1 MKKHFKFFLILF
13 VFCLSFTLCKILPV
27 TFVANAEGEQVVS
40 ISSAEDLESF
50 ISSYGATDVENTIKL
65 TADINM
71 SGRTLTSTIGT
82 AENPFKGTFNG
93 QGYKISNLS
102 IDVSEAGLIQYSA
115 LFGWTKNAT
124 IKNLAIENETIKSRN
139 ALKNYAGGLV
149 GRAENTRIE
158 LCQFSGNL
166 TFDSVFSAIS
176 YFGGLV
182 GLATDNSLVKNCIA
196 KPNMQ
201 TPWSLSD
208 ANEKDFYYGGIVGNI
223 DGAKAIFNIVSTN
236 IVASTTSTFNGTL
249 YVGGVCGAISG
260 ANSEITNL
268 ALSNTISVTDDSIDS
283 SVLVGQIAGAI
294 SNPVPD
300 SSIQAISNMHYVENS
315 NVSLFGNTGGY
326 EFKIGNTH
334 DNILPSSTIELSREF
349 FTSENNTWHPLYGN
363 FDFDKIWYGPEN
375 ETAQLQPFCGN
386 FSVRVSSN
394 LQDYIFEDDSDLKT
408 AYRYGES
415 ASKTFSFK
423 EIEEQALSQDPQAN
437 ANNPLYSD
445 FYDLTSITRNGNEI
459 SKVSQDSSGNYVLS
473 NSDIV
478 SISTDLEAKTF
489 TITIDSIN
497 MATDGIYNIIGT
509 AKNFN
514 LSITSKGFDKDG
526 NEIAGE
532 PPAWVY
538 YDSRPP
544 NRRDALPNE
553 TMCFNQNATYI
564 TEVKTNEPY
573 AFAGWWIDNG
583 YNSDK
588 KKIPDT
594 DLKNSSQTLAI
605 RFGRGEFVSDL
616 NIYAKWIYNARTMI
630 FDFSENVDKIVVSGT
645 KEYNKDNSTK
655 EDLGL
660 YRFSQPTSKANS
672 NFKVEV
678 YVKKGFSI
686 DIENFKENS
695 IYWTDDVT
703 AQDGFLSMEEKTK
716 NGQIFYECVFDMSK
730 LSQDKVEKMYL
741 KFEPTAS
748 EKSGGASW
756 VWIAV
761 GVGGG
766 VIVIAGVVILIV
778 VLRRRNGFG
787 GGFGGGGS
795 FKRNSFKG
803 YY

>member
-40 ISSAEDLESF
+40 ISSAEGLESF
-50 ISSYGATDVENTIKL
+50 ISSYGATDVEKTIKL

-71 SGRTLTSTIGT
+71 SGKNLTSTIGT
-82 AENPFKGTFNG
+82 AENPFKGTFDG

-102 IDVSEAGLIQYSA
+102 IDVSESGLIQYSA

-139 ALKNYAGGLV
+139 ALKNYAGGIV
-149 GRAENTRIE
+149 GKAENTRIE

-182 GLATDNSLVKNCIA
+182 GLATDNSLVKNCIV

-208 ANEKDFYYGGIVGNI
+208 ANEKAFYYGGIVGNI

-236 IVASTTSTFNGTL
+236 IVASTTSAFNGTL

-268 ALSNTISVTDDSIDS
+268 ALSNTISVTDNSIDS
-283 SVLVGQIAGAI
+283 NVLVGQIAGAI

-300 SSIQAISNMHYVENS
+300 SSVQAISNMHYVENS

-334 DNILPSSTIELSREF
+334 DNILPSSITDLSREF

-363 FDFDKIWYGPEN
+363 FDFDKIWYGQ
-375 ETAQLQPFCGN
+375 ETAQLQPFYGN

-394 LQDYIFEDDSDLKT
+394 LHDNIFEDASDLKT

-415 ASKTFSFK
+415 ASMTFSFK

-445 FYDLTSITRNGNEI
+445 FYDLTSITRNSNEI

-478 SISTDLEAKTF
+478 SISTNLEAKTF

-497 MATDGIYNIIGT
+497 MATDGIYNIIET

-526 NEIAGE
+526 EERAGE

-538 YDSRPP
+538 AYGSQTKR
-544 NRRDALPNE
+544 NALPNE
-553 TMCFNQNATYI
+553 TMYFGKPSQNATYI

-573 AFAGWWIDNG
+573 AFDGWWIDNG
-583 YNSDK
+583 DEDDERIS
-588 KKIPDT
+588 T
-594 DLKNSSQTLAI
+594 SQTIAI
-605 RFGRGEFVSDL
+605 NFGRGNFVSDVD
-616 NIYAKWIYNARTMI
+616 IYARWVYNARIMI

-655 EDLGL
+655 EDSGL

-686 DIENFKENS
+686 DIENFKKNS
-695 IYWTDDVT
+695 IYWADDVT
-703 AQDGFLSMEEKTK
+703 AQEGFLSMEEKTK

-730 LSQDKVEKMYL
+730 LSQDKVDQMSL

-756 VWIAV
+756 VWIAL

-766 VIVIAGVVILIV
+766 VIVIAGIVILIV